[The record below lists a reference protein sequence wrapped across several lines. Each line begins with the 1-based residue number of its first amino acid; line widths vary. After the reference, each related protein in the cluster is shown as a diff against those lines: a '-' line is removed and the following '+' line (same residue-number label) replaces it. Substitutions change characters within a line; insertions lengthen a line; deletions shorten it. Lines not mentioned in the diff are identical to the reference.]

1 MSSPTDQCAREIIDV
16 IPLIMRVIRAEVR
29 SSRFP
34 ELSLPEFRS
43 LAFLGRNRG
52 ATLGDVAA
60 HVGMAA
66 PSASKLIEGLVSSQ
80 LVTRETDSI
89 DRRRVVLA
97 LTPAG
102 KRRYQ
107 VAFDTAVQLLDSRIS
122 GLSDD
127 VKAGIAESMHALR
140 NVFSEPGSGLD
151 RIAPIA
157 KRGGKV
163 PAGKS
168 SRKKQ
173 LADF

>member
-16 IPLIMRVIRAEVR
+16 IPLVMRVIRAEVR

-52 ATLGDVAA
+52 STLGDVAA

-66 PSASKLIEGLVSSQ
+66 PSASKLIDGLVSSQ
-80 LVTRETDSI
+80 LVTRETDAV

-107 VAFDTAVQLLDSRIS
+107 AAFDTAVQFLDSRIS
-122 GLSDD
+122 GLPAD
-127 VKAGIAESMHALR
+127 VKEGIVESMHALR
-140 NVFSEPGSGLD
+140 SVFTGPACGLD
-151 RIAPIA
+151 RVAPLP
-157 KRGGKV
+157 K
-163 PAGKS
+163 PPGKS
-168 SRKKQ
+168 PKKNQ
-173 LADF
+173 PVHV